1 MTINLTNDYTATDP
15 SIQTQISGSGYTV
28 IVYPGPVVVS
38 KCYYNNKITSIPE
51 QVAGVSYDFIV

>member
-28 IVYPGPVVVS
+28 TVYPAPVS
-38 KCYYNNKITSIPE
+38 PAN
-51 QVAGVSYDFIV
+51 SYMSSGLDDGKAEI